1 MGLPKPK
8 VVKHKS
14 QKFREK
20 KENNKERTS
29 GERYRY
35 RGVSCVAKLL
45 LGEVIETKHN
55 TFCLYLYNQPHVR
68 MMGSH
73 MAGFGD
79 CVVGVSIGCGE

>member
-29 GERYRY
+29 GERY